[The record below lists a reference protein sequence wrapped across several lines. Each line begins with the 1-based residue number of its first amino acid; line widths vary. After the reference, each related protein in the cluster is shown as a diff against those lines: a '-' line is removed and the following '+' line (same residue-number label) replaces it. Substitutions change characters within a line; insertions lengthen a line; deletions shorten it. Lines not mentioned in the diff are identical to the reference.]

1 MRAIRRRVGPI
12 PADLGMHACHTCGLI
27 AHARAANDSDEER
40 CPRCTSKLHE
50 RTPNSIGHCWAL
62 IISAFIIY
70 IPANLLPI
78 METGSLLDYR
88 KDTIM
93 SGVIHLW
100 KTGSW
105 GISTIVF
112 VASIMVPL
120 FKLMALTLLLLS
132 VQRRSTWWPMQRARL
147 YRLVELV
154 GRWSMLDIYVVTLLA
169 ALVQISSLATVRA
182 GSGAIAFG
190 AVVVLTMF
198 ASMKFDSRLIW
209 DPLRKVSD
217 HEHYATTD

>member
-1 MRAIRRRVGPI
+1 
-12 PADLGMHACHTCGLI
+12 
-27 AHARAANDSDEER
+27 
-40 CPRCTSKLHE
+40 
-50 RTPNSIGHCWAL
+50 
-62 IISAFIIY
+62 
-70 IPANLLPI
+70 

-105 GISTIVF
+105 GVATIVF
-112 VASIMVPL
+112 VASIMVPI
-120 FKLMALTLLLLS
+120 FKLLALTLLLVS
-132 VQRRSTWWPMQRARL
+132 TQRHTTWWPMQRTRL

-169 ALVQISSLATVRA
+169 ALVQISSLATIRA

-198 ASMKFDSRLIW
+198 ASMIFDPRLIW
-209 DPLRKVSD
+209 DPLRKESD
-217 HEHYATTD
+217 YDNYVTTD

>member
-1 MRAIRRRVGPI
+1 
-12 PADLGMHACHTCGLI
+12 
-27 AHARAANDSDEER
+27 
-40 CPRCTSKLHE
+40 
-50 RTPNSIGHCWAL
+50 
-62 IISAFIIY
+62 
-70 IPANLLPI
+70 
-78 METGSLLDYR
+78 METGTLLDYR
-88 KDTIM
+88 RDTIM

-100 KTGSW
+100 KTGAW
-105 GISTIVF
+105 GIATIVF

-120 FKLMALTLLLLS
+120 FKLIALTLLLIS

-169 ALVQISSLATVRA
+169 ALVQIRSLATVRA

-190 AVVVLTMF
+190 TVVILTMF

-209 DPLRKVSD
+209 DPLRKESD
-217 HEHYATTD
+217 HDHFTTTD